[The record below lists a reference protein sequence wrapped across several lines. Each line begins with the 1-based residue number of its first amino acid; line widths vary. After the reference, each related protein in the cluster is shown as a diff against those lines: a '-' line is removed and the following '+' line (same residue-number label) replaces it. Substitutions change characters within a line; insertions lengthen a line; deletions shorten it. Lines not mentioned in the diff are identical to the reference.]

1 MLFLSL
7 LPAILSALLL
17 AAHFLRAGQPI
28 LMIVCLALPLL
39 FLVRRSWVPVVVQ
52 LALLAGALEW
62 IRTLML
68 FAAERHALEQPATRL
83 ALILGG
89 VAAFTV
95 IAGLLMRVPAVRRRY
110 APPVT
115 RSPEGGMMGDQE

>member
-1 MLFLSL
+1 MLFLTL
-7 LPAILSALLL
+7 LPAILSVLLL
-17 AAHFLRAGQPI
+17 AAHFLRAGQPA

-39 FLVRRSWVPVVVQ
+39 FLVRRPWVPVVVQ

-68 FAAERHALEQPATRL
+68 FAAERRALEQPATRL

-89 VAAFTV
+89 VAVFTV
-95 IAGLLMRVPAVRRRY
+95 IAGLLMRAPAVRRRY

-115 RSPEGGMMGDQE
+115 RSPED

>member
-1 MLFLSL
+1 MLFLSV

-17 AAHFLRAGQPI
+17 AVHFLRGGHLA

-39 FLVRRSWVPVVVQ
+39 FLVRRSWVPVVVH

-62 IRTLML
+62 VRTLML
-68 FAAERHALEQPATRL
+68 FAAVRRALGQPATRL
-83 ALILGG
+83 ALILGA

-95 IAGLLMRVPAVRRRY
+95 IAGLLMRLPVVRRHY
-110 APPVT
+110 AAPLAGL
-115 RSPEGGMMGDQE
+115 PEEAAGDEG